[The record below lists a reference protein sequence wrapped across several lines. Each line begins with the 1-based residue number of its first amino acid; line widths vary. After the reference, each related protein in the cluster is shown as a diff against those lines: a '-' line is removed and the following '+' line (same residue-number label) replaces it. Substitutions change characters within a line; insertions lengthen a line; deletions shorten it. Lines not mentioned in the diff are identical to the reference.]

1 MTTNGRQ
8 ALGDCEYCANTRIDG
23 LTLRHMG
30 VELPCRYCEPTAMQ
44 PDRIEVTADHVIK
57 IGFWHILSELLG
69 ESFEE
74 NQKGD
79 N

>member
-1 MTTNGRQ
+1 
-8 ALGDCEYCANTRIDG
+8 
-23 LTLRHMG
+23 
-30 VELPCRYCEPTAMQ
+30 MQ
-44 PDRIEVTADHVIK
+44 PDRIEVTADHVLEIMR
-57 IGFWHILSELLG
+57 LRLYSELLG

>member
-1 MTTNGRQ
+1 
-8 ALGDCEYCANTRIDG
+8 LSHCEYCANTRIDG
-23 LTLRHMG
+23 LTLRRMG
-30 VELPCRYCEPTAMQ
+30 IELPCRYCEPTAMQ
-44 PDRIEVTADHVIK
+44 PDRIEVTADHVLEIMR
-57 IGFWHILSELLG
+57 LRLYSELLG

>member
-8 ALGDCEYCANTRIDG
+8 AVGDCECCANTRIDG

-44 PDRIEVTADHVIK
+44 PDRIEVTADHV
-57 IGFWHILSELLG
+57 LSELLG